1 MILTITLKHNPYIA
15 EYTLHGKKLKPVANA
30 KYLGITFDSKLTFN
44 HHVDTVCQKANNTL
58 AFLRRNLKHCHQ
70 RVKLDAYKIFVLPI
84 LNYAAT
90 VWSPHTQYYINKLE
104 AVQKCAARFI
114 VSDYCRLSS
123 ISHILNSL
131 KLKSI
136 VYNHTRLCLL
146 MFYKI
151 VNHLVELLIP
161 NYIVHST
168 MFTRKPG

>member
-1 MILTITLKHNPYIA
+1 MLNTWVSILIA
-15 EYTLHGKKLKPVANA
+15 
-30 KYLGITFDSKLTFN
+30 SKLTFN

-58 AFLRRNLKHCHQ
+58 RRNLKHCHQ
-70 RVKLDAYKIFVLPI
+70 RVKVDAYKIFVLPT

-104 AVQKCAARFI
+104 AVQKRAARFI
-114 VSDYCRLSS
+114 VSDYRRLSS

-136 VYNHTRLCLL
+136 VYHHTRLRLL

-151 VNHLVELLIP
+151 VNHLVELPIP
-161 NYIVHST
+161 SYIVHST
-168 MFTRKPG
+168 RCL

>member
-1 MILTITLKHNPYIA
+1 M
-15 EYTLHGKKLKPVANA
+15 
-30 KYLGITFDSKLTFN
+30 
-44 HHVDTVCQKANNTL
+44 DTVCQKANNTL

-104 AVQKCAARFI
+104 AVQKHAARFI
-114 VSDYCRLSS
+114 VSDYHSHRLSS

-131 KLKSI
+131 KLKSL
-136 VYNHTRLCLL
+136 VYHHTRLHLL

-151 VNHLVELLIP
+151 VNHLVELPIP
-161 NYIVHST
+161 SYIVHST
-168 MFTRKPG
+168 SCLRENQ